1 MVGDELVGLSPV
13 TRSLLQADPTRLVLI
28 LVCFSGLVVFPLC
41 VEVFLPVMGLCFWAG
56 ARLALLVES
65 QLWLYS
71 CPGSGLPDFQ
81 VPFHQKKKIKIKKIT
96 EINK

>member
-1 MVGDELVGLSPV
+1 MVVGGDLVDLSPV
-13 TRSLLQADPTRLVLI
+13 TRSLLQLDPARLVLF

-65 QLWLYS
+65 QLWL
-71 CPGSGLPDFQ
+71 
-81 VPFHQKKKIKIKKIT
+81 
-96 EINK
+96 